1 MKPQIAIA
9 GNLANDPELRR
20 SQHGKPWLS
29 FRLAATPRQRDAA
42 TGEWVDGETLWLNCT
57 LFGQGAENAANSL
70 TKGSQVVVI
79 GRLSQRT
86 YTDNQGQQRVSL
98 DVTVD
103 EIGASLKF
111 ATAQITRPNNGGG
124 YGNQPAGGGTWG
136 QQSTAAQPAW
146 GQPAGTPAT
155 PTQPAQPPQQTTAA
169 NAWGAPPQ
177 QPQQD
182 VDTTAF

>member
-1 MKPQIAIA
+1 M
-9 GNLANDPELRR
+9 
-20 SQHGKPWLS
+20 
-29 FRLAATPRQRDAA
+29 
-42 TGEWVDGETLWLNCT
+42 
-57 LFGQGAENAANSL
+57 
-70 TKGSQVVVI
+70 VVI

-146 GQPAGTPAT
+146 GQPTGTPAAA

-169 NAWGAPPQ
+169 NTWGAPPQ

-182 VDTTAF
+182 VDTSAF